1 MIFRLGLLSVLLIA
15 LTGCVGL
22 GGPDRSASPP
32 PLPSPL
38 PKAVHP
44 PAAKPVDRDQ
54 ARVLAALAQV
64 DACAL
69 LDPAKAKAP
78 GFTVGATIR
87 RTDPHECRIEHSTA
101 WVRAELGLADSFRFH
116 SELRTLAGAKA
127 YVKGDEDSCQVTLPV
142 TFQRSVSFYGH
153 WPDKAAPLDC
163 RTVEAFAAA
172 AVPVLN
178 RPAPTK
184 APLASWNGCTA
195 LEKLVGRATGR
206 FEVGSYPTLTVDGC
220 TDWVDGRKGTEV
232 SLGYGPDLVPSNHPK
247 TVRLAGRTAG
257 VTYGEGQCWLT
268 WNQGPSAQPDPRE
281 KWVQIVLRSPN
292 CATSKRLAVKLI
304 AMLAGPLPAA
314 AKPQAPLLMKPTD
327 HDSKQP
333 GACIDLEVTK
343 EFPVCE
349 PYVPV
354 QPPKGAVEVYRQGS
368 QDGNVVC
375 SISQD
380 AVRRVLGSGFR
391 PVVEGAACVFVEPSH
406 ALEVR
411 VGVTDRTVVAGI
423 APRKV
428 ELAGRK
434 ALVSTSQS
442 DEDNKLVY
450 LRAEDSTGVVLSV
463 HFAFERPRG
472 GGDLDTGREA
482 QLEPLGRQ
490 ILEQSF

>member
-1 MIFRLGLLSVLLIA
+1 MISRLGLLSLLLVA
-15 LTGCVGL
+15 LIGCDSLAESG
-22 GGPDRSASPP
+22 RSASPA

-44 PAAKPVDRDQ
+44 PAAKPTDRDQ
-54 ARVLAALAQV
+54 ARVIAGLTQV

-78 GFTVGATIR
+78 GFTVRDRIR
-87 RTDPHECRIEHSTA
+87 RTDPHECRIEHGSA
-101 WVRAELGLADSFRFH
+101 WVRAELGLADPFRYD
-116 SELRTLAGAKA
+116 SAVRTLAGAKA
-127 YVKGDEDSCQVTLPV
+127 YVKRDQDSCQVTLPV
-142 TFQRSVSFYGH
+142 SFERSVSFYGH

-163 RTVEAFAAA
+163 RTVEAFATA
-172 AVPVLN
+172 AVPVLS
-178 RPAPTK
+178 RPSPAE
-184 APLASWNGCTA
+184 APLAGWSGCVA
-195 LEKLVGRATGR
+195 LEKLVGRAGGR
-206 FEVGSYPTLTVDGC
+206 FKVGSYPTHTMDGC
-220 TDWVDGRKGTEV
+220 TSSANGQRGTEV
-232 SLGYGPDLVPSNHPK
+232 SLGYGPDLVLSEFPK
-247 TVRLAGRTAG
+247 TVRLGGRTAG
-257 VTYGEGQCWLT
+257 FTYGDGQCWLT

-281 KWVQIVLRSPN
+281 QWVQIVLRSPN
-292 CATSKRLAVKLI
+292 CGTSRRLAVKLI
-304 AMLAGPLPAA
+304 AMLDGPVPSG

-349 PYVPV
+349 RYVAV
-354 QPPKGAVEVYRQGS
+354 QQPKGAVEVYRQGS

-380 AVRRVLGSGFR
+380 AVRRVLGNGLR
-391 PVVEGAACVFVEPSH
+391 PVVEGSACVYVEPSH

-411 VGVTDRTVVAGI
+411 VGVTDRRVGAGI

-428 ELAGRK
+428 ELAGRQ
-434 ALVSTSQS
+434 ALVSTRQS
-442 DEDNKLVY
+442 DDDSKEVY
-450 LRAEDSTGVVLSV
+450 LRVEDSTGVVLTV
-463 HFAFERPRG
+463 QFTFKRPRG

-482 QLEPLGRQ
+482 QLEPVGRQ